1 MQMQT
6 AAQPRQKRSFVILL
20 GTACLLAGATW
31 CLAHT
36 APSALPGLAGA
47 AWMRP
52 AAQQSTTP
60 QWRHAFMPQAEA
72 FAPHTAIA
80 PKLSSATAVSPVNG
94 ASAPNPVLSRTAA
107 ISLSMAETSTL
118 SDSVT
123 EAALAYGLSASQ
135 MEEADR
141 LAAKIVEA
149 ADSGVAE
156 RGQPNVP
163 TLFAPHA
170 GDVKAERRPLDLRAA
185 MALDKA
191 AEEAKSVMCTR
202 RSQFGAVAAA
212 FAGAS
217 MPSMALAADSSSSPW
232 AYSTFLEAVQTDQ
245 VEKVSFSADGRQVL
259 CIDKDGNRHEA
270 LILPEQSADIIKEL
284 TKHNVLFA
292 VQPPQQANAGNAV
305 LGVLG
310 NLAVPVAILAGLSF
324 LSSRNSGG
332 GGMPGGGPGGGMNPF
347 SVGKSKA
354 KVQMEPQTG
363 VTFEDVAG
371 CDGSKLELNEIVEF
385 LKNPGKFSALGAKI
399 PSGVIMEGPPG
410 TGKTLLARAV
420 AGEAGVPFISTSA
433 SEFVEMFVGVGAS
446 RVRDLFEQAKKNAPA
461 IVFIDEI
468 DAIGR
473 QRAGGGGGG
482 MGGGGND
489 EREQTLNQILTEMDG
504 FEGNTGVIVI
514 AATNR
519 ADVLDSALLRP
530 GRFDRRVPVDLPD
543 RQGREEILKVHVRGK
558 PLANDV
564 SLDMIAKRTIGF
576 SGASLANLMN
586 EAAIVAAR
594 RDKTEISYDEIDY
607 AIDRQQVGMQKET
620 GMSFP
625 NRQRLVAYHEAGHA
639 LMGCMVPDYDLVT
652 KVTIV
657 PRSNGAGGFTLFTPT
672 EERLDSGMYSQRY
685 LEGQLAVALGGR
697 VAEELVYGEEEITTG
712 ASNDLQ
718 QVRNIARRM
727 VAQWGFSKD
736 VLGATSWESPDGNGG
751 FGPKGASPETEAVID
766 GEVKKL
772 VESAYTR
779 CKETLETN
787 RDLLDELTETLIEEE
802 TIDFIGLYELV
813 GKKYP
818 DILESQKANF
828 PPDLQLMAA
837 EGEKAETATV

>member
-6 AAQPRQKRSFVILL
+6 AAAQSRPKRSFVIFL

-31 CLAHT
+31 CVTHT
-36 APSALPGLAGA
+36 APSALHGFAAA
-47 AWMRP
+47 AWLRP
-52 AAQQSTTP
+52 AAQQSTSTA
-60 QWRHAFMPQAEA
+60 QWRHAFMPQA
-72 FAPHTAIA
+72 T
-80 PKLSSATAVSPVNG
+80 PKLSSAVAPVNG
-94 ASAPNPVLSRTAA
+94 ASAPNLALSRTAA
-107 ISLSMAETSTL
+107 VYMTEKSTL
-118 SDSVT
+118 SQAVT

-135 MEEADR
+135 LEEADS
-141 LAAKIVEA
+141 LAAKMVEA
-149 ADSGVAE
+149 ADSGVAK
-156 RGQPNVP
+156 RGEPNVP
-163 TLFAPHA
+163 NLFAPHA

-191 AEEAKSVMCTR
+191 AEEAKNVMCTR

-212 FAGAS
+212 LAGAS
-217 MPSMALAADSSSSPW
+217 MPSMAFAAEGTSTPW
-232 AYSTFLEAVQTDQ
+232 AYSTFLEAVKTDQ
-245 VEKVSFSADGRQVL
+245 VEKVSFAADGRQVL
-259 CIDKDGNRHEA
+259 SIDKDGNRHES
-270 LILPEQSADIIKEL
+270 LILPEQSADLIKEL
-284 TKHNVLFA
+284 TTHNVLFA
-292 VQPPQQANAGNAV
+292 VQPPQQANPGNAV

-310 NLAVPVAILAGLSF
+310 NLAVPVAILAALSF
-324 LSSRNSGG
+324 LSSRGG
-332 GGMPGGGPGGGMNPF
+332 GAGGMPGGGPGGGMNPF

-385 LKNPGKFSALGAKI
+385 LKNPSKFSALGAKI

-482 MGGGGND
+482 AGGGGGND

-519 ADVLDSALLRP
+519 ADVLDAALLRP

-543 RQGREEILKVHVRGK
+543 RKGREEILKVHVRGK
-558 PLANDV
+558 PMASDV
-564 SLDMIAKRTIGF
+564 SLDMVAKRTIGF

-594 RDKTEISYDEIDY
+594 RDKTEISYEEIDY

-620 GMSFP
+620 GTSFP

-639 LMGCMVPDYDLVT
+639 LMGAMVPDYDLVT
-652 KVTIV
+652 KVTII
-657 PRSNGAGGFTLFTPT
+657 PRTNGAGGFTLFTPT

-712 ASNDLQ
+712 ASGDLQ

-727 VAQWGFSKD
+727 VAQWGFAKD

-751 FGPKGASPETEAVID
+751 FGPKGASPETEAKID
-766 GEVKKL
+766 AEVKKL
-772 VESAYTR
+772 VERAYIR

-787 RDLLDELTETLIEEE
+787 RDLLDEITETLIEKE
-802 TIDFIGLYELV
+802 TINFMELYSMV
-813 GKKYP
+813 GKKHP
-818 DILESQKANF
+818 EIVAAQQANF
-828 PPDLQLMAA
+828 PPEMKFSEPGKEPAIEAA
-837 EGEKAETATV
+837 TA